1 MTTVNAINPLDQ
13 QAKALANTKP
23 IKADGFKL
31 LADEKADV
39 KAWALIDKEACEDGD
54 KLVEK
59 LKANGKTPENFVGFR
74 ESEDIPA
81 VKFRDSITLAIVEG
95 WKDPMALKLYHAD
108 TESLSIPQRALQKS
122 YREMYQEK
130 YYNLRK
136 AFTKFYTE
144 SQAGKTAKSKPASLS
159 VQMLRLLNE
168 AIKKGGDNK
177 DAYAGMVD
185 DLKLLRSL
193 AIFKVVKDPKK

>member
-1 MTTVNAINPLDQ
+1 MTQVNTINALDQ

-31 LADEKADV
+31 LSDERKFTEEWAGLSKAEQL
-39 KAWALIDKEACEDGD
+39 AGGRI
-54 KLVEK
+54 VE
-59 LKANGKTPENFVGFR
+59 LFKANGKTPENFVGFR

-81 VKFRDSITLAIVEG
+81 VKFRDSICLAIVTG
-95 WKDPMALKLYHAD
+95 WKSADAFKLYHANPD
-108 TESLSIPQRALQKS
+108 TLSRDQIRQKKLDW
-122 YREMYQEK
+122 EEIK
-130 YYNLRK
+130 TTYYNLRK
-136 AFTKFYTE
+136 AFRKFYAD
-144 SQAGKTAKSKPASLS
+144 SKAGKTAKSKPASLS